1 MVKISVTFKAFSL
14 RKDIDSLYATAFKLF
29 NIVLFIYLSCF
40 NSILRLRTTFKRSA
54 TVLSFIASIFSE
66 LNEKA
71 LSHSKFSASARIRLV
86 LNFEFLEMIDFMPD
100 YLDYMPDYLDY
111 MTYYLVCMAVYLDYF
126 DYLDYLDNFDL
137 LVVNPLRSEG
147 CLFDILDYCYL
158 RRELSLLPIYVG
170 SSKVLA
176 KFLLV

>member
-1 MVKISVTFKAFSL
+1 MVKISVTLSAFSL

-29 NIVLFIYLSCF
+29 NIVLFIFLSCF

-111 MTYYLVCMAVYLDYF
+111 MTDYLVFMAVYL

-137 LVVNPLRSEG
+137 LVANPLRSEG